1 MTEQKGTPYTTAV
14 HLPVNTSNTAWL
26 HCSGFTRGTTPE
38 NMRTAHHAFDG
49 DLHTCWV
56 HGAGDALVYDFHRPV
71 PVVSYTLA
79 GYERSHCVVRIDCTA
94 CLTHRQLCRHGQLR
108 FANVLDI
115 TMEAYLRWCTPTP
128 TGQSDSPYRPPEGVL
143 DLRGRP
149 GSRGQP
155 PQQVVGCAGQPDRR
169 ATGVRQG
176 PSQLFLSKNRHD
188 VSESQS
194 KHRGACARCAAPPL
208 TSRCPRGWRTATTG
222 SCLAPCGSPRID
234 LVTPR

>member
-14 HLPVNTSNTAWL
+14 HLPVHTSNTAWL

-108 FANVLDI
+108 FANDGSRSQMVHADPNRAIGLTI
-115 TMEAYLRWCTPTP
+115 SSTR
-128 TGQSDSPYRPPEGVL
+128 R
-143 DLRGRP
+143 RP
-149 GSRGQP
+149 GPSRAPRFSGTAFTASRGLCWTTRP
-155 PQQVVGCAGQPDRR
+155 
-169 ATGVRQG
+169 
-176 PSQLFLSKNRHD
+176 
-188 VSESQS
+188 
-194 KHRGACARCAAPPL
+194 ACDRCA
-208 TSRCPRGWRTATTG
+208 PRPVPTI
-222 SCLAPCGSPRID
+222 S
-234 LVTPR
+234 